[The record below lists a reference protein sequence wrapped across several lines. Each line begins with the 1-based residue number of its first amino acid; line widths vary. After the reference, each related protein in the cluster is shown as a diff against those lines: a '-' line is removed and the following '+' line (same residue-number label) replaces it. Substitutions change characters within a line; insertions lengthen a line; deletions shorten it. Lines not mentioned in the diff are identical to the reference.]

1 METSCCETKDEGE
14 ESSCF
19 YTSTFPYSTEKHL
32 LCKHI
37 DATSQ
42 GLESPCNNGDDYL
55 DIGMLRA
62 SGDPQ
67 FP

>member
-1 METSCCETKDEGE
+1 METSRCETKDEGE
-14 ESSCF
+14 ESSWS
-19 YTSTFPYSTEKHL
+19 YTSTFPYSAEKHL

-42 GLESPCNNGDDYL
+42 GLESPCNNEDDYL

-67 FP
+67 LP